1 MELSDQQKDVVN
13 APIAPLS
20 VIACAGSGKTTSAVQ
35 RLINL
40 KTSIELKKNRSLRLF
55 DYRIKF
61 PKNEITEN
69 DIKKNLSLYDF
80 LIFHFYN
87 LNRNKFQR
95 ILELGV
101 NSGLH
106 SYFLIK
112 NKITIKSLEVELDK
126 YNYAK
131 KFLNLNKI
139 NHKIIK
145 KEKNKLENDIQ
156 NFDLIKI
163 ESKLY
168 ESYFLNNFNKFNLNK
183 NNILM
188 KISSLETQKKFW
200 KIFKGK
206 MQRIKS
212 QKTGWKNITK
222 ISDVPSNYNE
232 GYLFILKRY

>member
-1 MELSDQQKDVVN
+1 M
-13 APIAPLS
+13 
-20 VIACAGSGKTTSAVQ
+20 
-35 RLINL
+35 
-40 KTSIELKKNRSLRLF
+40 
-55 DYRIKF
+55 
-61 PKNEITEN
+61 
-69 DIKKNLSLYDF
+69 SLYDF

-87 LNRNKFQR
+87 LNKNKFKS

-112 NKITIKSLEVELDK
+112 NKIKIKSLEIELDK
-126 YNYAK
+126 YNYSK

-145 KEKNKLENDIQ
+145 KEKNKLENDIE
-156 NFDLIKI
+156 NFDLVKI

-168 ESYFLNNFNKFNLNK
+168 ESYFLNNINKFNLNK

-200 KIFKGK
+200 QIFKDK
-206 MQRIKS
+206 KYRIKS
-212 QKTGWKNITK
+212 QKIGWKNITK
-222 ISDVPSNYNE
+222 ISDVPSNYDE
-232 GYLFILKRY
+232 GYLFI